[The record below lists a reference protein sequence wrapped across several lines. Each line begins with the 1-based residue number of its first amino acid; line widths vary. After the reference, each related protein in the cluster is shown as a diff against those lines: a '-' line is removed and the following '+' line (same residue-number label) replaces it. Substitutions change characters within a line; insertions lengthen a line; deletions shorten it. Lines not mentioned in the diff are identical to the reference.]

1 VSAANST
8 KGLTVSNPLTVGAR
22 PTKHAHLRRRPLVA
36 AAAAIV
42 VLVVSTVVALLATR
56 SSGPSV
62 SQQNRT
68 LDVTDGPNRD
78 QHVRIPTRLFV
89 PATATAGRPAP
100 AVILAH
106 GFGGSLQE
114 SQGDALALAR
124 RGYVVLTYS
133 ARGFGGA
140 TGAIGLD
147 SPDYDVVDV
156 RALVDLLAA
165 RADVLHDGPGDPRV
179 GISGPSY
186 GGGISLL
193 AAAYDHRIDAVA
205 ASITWN
211 SLVSTFSP
219 QAAASPDTG
228 VFRSGWASIFFGLG
242 STSLSGAGAGA
253 GAGGGAGGASG
264 GRSGS
269 ASRSGAPGADSVC
282 PGFVPEVCQ
291 AYADAQA
298 AGRLTPSGSATLE
311 RSSVSSVIDRLR
323 VPTLLMQGQND
334 TLFPLAQART
344 TADALRGAG
353 VATKEVWLAGG
364 HDGGFGGETARV
376 RSLTGTWFDRWLR
389 RDARIDTGPGLE
401 AARVSGAGIRADPVA
416 VGRRTTAVSLAGTK
430 IAVNP
435 PGGQPASLSGFPG
448 LGAVSALAPQLSA
461 DLPGQAA
468 SFDGPTLTQPLEL
481 LGTPTASVRLT
492 STSGEAVL
500 FAKLLDV
507 SADGSTTLPYAQIAA
522 LRVSG
527 LPRSG
532 MGRSVSVTLPALT
545 HRFAVGHHVRL
556 SFGSTDLAY
565 SGARTPAL
573 YTVSGGEGT
582 GLVLPMSAAPLGGGL
597 APLALAGLGLLV
609 LLLLGTAVALLRAR
623 RVRRDAVVTRA
634 AAASVANRARPVAI
648 RGLTK
653 SFGGR
658 RVVDQLD
665 ITVEHGQVV
674 GLLGPNGAGK
684 TTTLRMLLGLVL
696 PDAGASSLFGT
707 TVRPG
712 SPALARVGTFI
723 EGTGFVPT
731 ASGRQNLRDFWEAG
745 GAPWWEAHWQEAL
758 EVAGLGDAV
767 DRAVRTYSQGMRQR
781 LALAQALLGRPDL
794 VILDEPTNGL
804 DPPQIVEVRRVI
816 RELAE
821 RGTTV
826 LLSSHQLS
834 EVEQVCTHV
843 VVMAKGRLVTTGTVA
858 EVIGADRA
866 VHVELPAEQIGSAA
880 AVARDVRGVTAVEPD
895 PTGMVVELDDAAG
908 ADRAE
913 LIARLVEAGVRVT
926 GVTPRRALEQAFLD
940 LVADGGEVST
950 VGVGAVA
957 ASEPSPE
964 PAGASR

>member
-1 VSAANST
+1 
-8 KGLTVSNPLTVGAR
+8 VSNRLTVGAR
-22 PTKHAHLRRRPLVA
+22 PAKQDRLRRRPLVA
-36 AAAAIV
+36 AVAAIV
-42 VLVVSTVVALLATR
+42 VLVVGTVVALLAAP

-68 LDVTDGPNRD
+68 IDVTDGPKRD

-89 PATATAGRPAP
+89 PATASAARPAP

-114 SQGDALALAR
+114 SQGDALALVR

-165 RADVLHDGPGDPRV
+165 RSDVLHDGPGDPRV
-179 GISGPSY
+179 AISGPSY

-219 QAAASPDTG
+219 QAADNGDVG
-228 VFRSGWASIFFGLG
+228 VFKSGWASLFFGLG
-242 STSLSGAGAGA
+242 STTLGGGSA
-253 GAGGGAGGASG
+253 GGAGGAS
-264 GRSGS
+264 
-269 ASRSGAPGADSVC
+269 SGAAPGRPSTGGAANPVC
-282 PGFVPEVCQ
+282 PGFVPEVCR

-298 AGRLTPSGSATLE
+298 AGRLTASGRATLE

-344 TADALRGAG
+344 TVTALRAAG
-353 VATKEVWLAGG
+353 VPTKEVWLAGG

-389 RDARIDTGPGLE
+389 RDARVDTGPGFE
-401 AARVSGAGIRADPVA
+401 AARVAGSTIGTDPA
-416 VGRRTTAVSLAGTK
+416 SIGRRTTTVPLTGTK
-430 IAVNP
+430 VAVNP

-468 SFDGPTLTQPLEL
+468 TFDGPVLTQPLEL
-481 LGTPTASVRLT
+481 LGTPIATVTVS
-492 STSGEAVL
+492 STGGEAVL

-507 SADGSTTLPYAQIAA
+507 SADGSTTLPYAQIAP

-527 LPRSG
+527 LPTSG
-532 MGRSVSVTLPALT
+532 AGRTVTVTLPALT
-545 HRFAVGHHVRL
+545 HRFAIGHHVRL
-556 SFGSTDLAY
+556 ALASTDLAY
-565 SGARTPAL
+565 AGSRTPAL
-573 YTVSGGEGT
+573 YTVTGT
-582 GLVLPMSAAPLGGGL
+582 GAGLTLPVSPVPLGGGL

-609 LLLLGTAVALLRAR
+609 LLLVGGLVVLLRAR
-623 RVRRDAVVTRA
+623 RVRRDAVVARA
-634 AAASVANRARPVAI
+634 AADGVAGRARPVEI

-653 SFGGR
+653 AYGGR
-658 RVVDQLD
+658 TVVKDLD
-665 ITVEHGQVV
+665 LTVEHGQVV

-696 PDAGASSLFGT
+696 PDSGTSSLFGT
-707 TVRPG
+707 LVRPG

-723 EGTGFVPT
+723 EGTGFVPQST
-731 ASGRQNLRDFWEAG
+731 GRQNLRDFWEMG
-745 GAPWWEAHWQEAL
+745 GTSWDDAHWEEAL
-758 EVAGLGDAV
+758 EVAGLGDAI
-767 DRAVRTYSQGMRQR
+767 DRPVRTYSQGMRQR
-781 LALAQALLGRPDL
+781 LALAQALLGRPNL

-816 RELAE
+816 RELAK

-866 VHVELPAEQIGSAA
+866 VHVELPTDQIGSAA

-895 PTGMVVELDDAAG
+895 STGMVVELDSDAG

-913 LIARLVEAGVRVT
+913 LITRLVKAGVRVT

-940 LVADGGEVST
+940 LVADGGDGST
-950 VGVGAVA
+950 TGVGAVA
-957 ASEPSPE
+957 ASVSSPE

>member
-1 VSAANST
+1 VANR
-8 KGLTVSNPLTVGAR
+8 LTAEAR
-22 PTKHAHLRRRPLVA
+22 PAKQARLRRGQLVA
-36 AAAAIV
+36 AVAAIV
-42 VLVVSTVVALLATR
+42 VLAAGTVVALLAAR

-68 LDVTDGPNRD
+68 IDVTDGPQRD

-89 PATATAGRPAP
+89 PATASAARPAP

-106 GFGGSLQE
+106 GFGGSLEE

-124 RGYVVLTYS
+124 HGYVVLTYS

-165 RADVLHDGPGDPRV
+165 RPDVLHDGPGDPRV

-219 QAAASPDTG
+219 QAADNADVG
-228 VFRSGWASIFFGLG
+228 VFKSGWASLFFGLG
-242 STSLSGAGAGA
+242 STTL
-253 GAGGGAGGASG
+253 GGGAGGASG
-264 GRSGS
+264 G
-269 ASRSGAPGADSVC
+269 AAPGRPSTGGAADPVC
-282 PGFVPEVCQ
+282 PGFVPEVCR

-298 AGRLTPSGSATLE
+298 AGRLTPSGQATLE
-311 RSSVSSVIDRLR
+311 RSSVSSVIGRLR

-334 TLFPLAQART
+334 TLFPLAEART
-344 TADALRGAG
+344 TADDLRQAG
-353 VATKEVWLAGG
+353 VPTKEVWLAGG
-364 HDGGFGGETARV
+364 HDGGFDSETARV

-389 RDARIDTGPGLE
+389 RDARVDTGPGFE
-401 AARVSGAGIRADPVA
+401 ASRVAGSTIRTDPA
-416 VGRRTTAVSLAGTK
+416 SIGRRTTTVPLTGTK
-430 IAVNP
+430 VAVNP

-468 SFDGPTLTQPLEL
+468 TFDGPVLARPLEL
-481 LGTPTASVRLT
+481 LGTPTATVKVS

-507 SADGSTTLPYAQIAA
+507 SADGITTLPYAQVVP

-527 LPRSG
+527 LPTSG
-532 MGRSVSVTLPALT
+532 AGRTVTVTLPALT
-545 HRFAVGHHVRL
+545 HRFAIGHHVRL
-556 SFGSTDLAY
+556 ALASTDLAY
-565 SGARTPAL
+565 AGSRTPAL
-573 YTVSGGEGT
+573 YTVTGT
-582 GLVLPMSAAPLGGGL
+582 SAGLTLPVSPVPRGGGL

-609 LLLLGTAVALLRAR
+609 LLGVGALVALLRSS
-623 RVRRDAVVTRA
+623 RVRRDAVVARA
-634 AAASVANRARPVAI
+634 AADGVASRARPVEI

-653 SFGGR
+653 AYDGR
-658 RVVDQLD
+658 TVVEDLD
-665 ITVEHGQVV
+665 LTVEHGQVV

-696 PDAGASSLFGT
+696 PDGGTSSLFGT

-712 SPALARVGTFI
+712 SPALARVGTFV
-723 EGTGFVPT
+723 EGTGFVPQST
-731 ASGRQNLRDFWEAG
+731 GRQNLRDFWEMG
-745 GAPWWEAHWQEAL
+745 GTSWDDAHWEEAL

-767 DRAVRTYSQGMRQR
+767 DRPVRTYSQGMRQR
-781 LALAQALLGRPDL
+781 LALAQALLGRPNL

-816 RELAE
+816 RELAK

-866 VHVELPAEQIGSAA
+866 VHVELPTDQIGSAA
-880 AVARDVRGVTAVEPD
+880 AIARDVRGVTAVEPD
-895 PTGMVVELDDAAG
+895 STGMVVELDDAAG

-913 LIARLVEAGVRVT
+913 LIARLVKAGVRVT

-940 LVADGGEVST
+940 LVSPGGDAST
-950 VGVGAVA
+950 MGVEAVA
-957 ASEPSPE
+957 APASSPE
-964 PAGASR
+964 PAGVGQ

>member
-1 VSAANST
+1 MTA
-8 KGLTVSNPLTVGAR
+8 GAR
-22 PTKHAHLRRRPLVA
+22 PAKQARLRRRRPVA
-36 AAAAIV
+36 AVAAIV
-42 VLVVSTVVALLATR
+42 VLVVGAVVALLAAR

-68 LDVTDGPNRD
+68 IDVTDGPKRD

-89 PATATAGRPAP
+89 PSSATAVRPAP

-124 RGYVVLTYS
+124 HGYVVLTYS

-165 RADVLHDGPGDPRV
+165 RSDVLHDGPGDPRV

-193 AAAYDHRIDAVA
+193 AAAYDHRIDSVA

-219 QAAASPDTG
+219 QAASSTDVG
-228 VFRSGWASIFFGLG
+228 VFKSGWASLFFGLG
-242 STSLSGAGAGA
+242 STTL
-253 GAGGGAGGASG
+253 GGGAAGGASG
-264 GRSGS
+264 G
-269 ASRSGAPGADSVC
+269 AAPGRSSTGGAVNPVC
-282 PGFVPEVCQ
+282 PGFVPEVCR

-298 AGRLTPSGSATLE
+298 AGRLTASGRATLE

-323 VPTLLMQGQND
+323 VPTLLMQGQDD

-344 TADALRGAG
+344 TATALRAAG
-353 VATKEVWLAGG
+353 VPTKEVWVAGG

-376 RSLTGTWFDRWLR
+376 RSLTSTWFDRWLR
-389 RDARIDTGPGLE
+389 RDARVNTGPGFE
-401 AARVSGAGIRADPVA
+401 ASRVAGSTIRTDPPSI
-416 VGRRTTAVSLAGTK
+416 GRRTTTVPLTGRK
-430 IAVNP
+430 VAVNP

-468 SFDGPTLTQPLEL
+468 TFDGPVLTQPLEL
-481 LGTPTASVRLT
+481 LGTPTATVTVS

-507 SADGSTTLPYAQIAA
+507 AADGSTTLPYAQIAP

-527 LPRSG
+527 LPTSG
-532 MGRSVSVTLPALT
+532 AGRTVSVALPALT
-545 HRFAVGHHVRL
+545 HRFAIGHHVRL
-556 SFGSTDLAY
+556 ALASTDLAY
-565 SGARTPAL
+565 AGSRTPAL
-573 YTVSGGEGT
+573 YTVTGT
-582 GLVLPMSAAPLGGGL
+582 GAGLTLPVSPVPLGGGL

-609 LLLLGTAVALLRAR
+609 LLLVGGLVVLLRAR
-623 RVRRDAVVTRA
+623 RVRRDAVVARA
-634 AAASVANRARPVAI
+634 AADGVASRARPVEI

-653 SFGGR
+653 AYGGR
-658 RVVDQLD
+658 TVVEDLD
-665 ITVEHGQVV
+665 LTVEHGQVV

-696 PDAGASSLFGT
+696 PDGGTSSLFGT

-712 SPALARVGTFI
+712 SPALARVGTFV
-723 EGTGFVPT
+723 EGTGFVPQST
-731 ASGRQNLRDFWEAG
+731 GRQNLRDFWEMG
-745 GAPWWEAHWQEAL
+745 GTSWNDAHWQEAL

-767 DRAVRTYSQGMRQR
+767 DRPVRTYSQGMRQR

-816 RELAE
+816 RELAK

-866 VHVELPAEQIGSAA
+866 VHVELPADQIDSAA
-880 AVARDVRGVTAVEPD
+880 AVARDVHGVTAVEPD

-913 LIARLVEAGVRVT
+913 LIVRLVKAGVRVT
-926 GVTPRRALEQAFLD
+926 GVTPRRALEQAFLE
-940 LVADGGEVST
+940 LVSDRGDAAT
-950 VGVGAVA
+950 VGVGAVGAVA
-957 ASEPSPE
+957 ASEPSTE